1 LLCGKIKKSNLKYK
15 RPAIFIDRDGVINK
29 EINLLCK
36 ADDFELI
43 SGVASAIKK
52 INDSGYLA
60 VIVTNQPAIARN
72 LIDFNGLRQIH
83 NKMEWLLGKQGCYL
97 DAIYFCPHHPDSGYP
112 EERREFK
119 VNCDCR
125 KPKPGMILCAAEELN
140 IDLEKSFIIGDRES
154 DILAGK
160 NAGITTV
167 LVKINGE
174 YWENQDSCANMKFN
188 SLEEAVNTIL

>member
-1 LLCGKIKKSNLKYK
+1 MCN
-15 RPAIFIDRDGVINK
+15 AN
-29 EINLLCK
+29 
-36 ADDFELI
+36 DFELLP
-43 SGVASAIKK
+43 GAASAIKK

-60 VIVTNQPAIARN
+60 VVVTNQPVIARN

-97 DAIYFCPHHPDSGYP
+97 NATYFCPHHPDSGYP
-112 EERREFK
+112 EERKEFK
-119 VNCDCR
+119 LDCDCR
-125 KPKPGMILCAAEELN
+125 KPKPGMILRAAGELN

-154 DILAGK
+154 DVIAGK

-174 YWENQDSCANMKFN
+174 YWENQDSCADMRFN
-188 SLEEAVNTIL
+188 ALEEVINAIL